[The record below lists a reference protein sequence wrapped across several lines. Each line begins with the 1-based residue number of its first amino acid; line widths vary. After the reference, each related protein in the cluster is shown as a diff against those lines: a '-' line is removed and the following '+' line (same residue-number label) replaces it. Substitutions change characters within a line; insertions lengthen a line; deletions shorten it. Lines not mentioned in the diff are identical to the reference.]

1 MSAGKSLA
9 FSAIT
14 MSVGGLYLWGA
25 MVSNYERMN
34 VAIVVGIIF
43 GTWGLLVLIQE
54 FTAPEA
60 VAERVKSL
68 WSQASKKMK
77 AVLDE

>member
-25 MVSNYERMN
+25 MVSHYESMN

-54 FTAPEA
+54 LTAPGA